1 MPRKTSNWPNK
12 RRQDVKGID
21 SLSLAKEPIFIKNM
35 SCRENVLKVKVKTML
50 SFSRVSY
57 RI

>member
-12 RRQDVKGID
+12 RRQDAKGIN
-21 SLSLAKEPIFIKNM
+21 SLSLAREPIFIKNM

-50 SFSRVSY
+50 FQ
-57 RI
+57 